1 MNKKTIK
8 DIELKNKRVIVRVDY
23 NVPLTSDLK
32 VADNTRIVRSLDT
45 IKYLLDNQA
54 VIILMSHLGRPKG
67 KAAPDMSLKPVTEE
81 LSKLIKKDVKM
92 MDDCIGEE
100 VENNVK
106 NMKSGE
112 ICLLENLRF
121 HKEER
126 DNDPDFAKKLSNL
139 AEIYVNDAFGTA
151 HRAHAS
157 TEGITKYLPAVAGF
171 LMEKEINYLG
181 SAIENPEKPFT
192 AIVGGA
198 KVSTKIEV
206 LNTLLDKSDNIVIG
220 GAMTYTF
227 FKALGHKTGN
237 CLVEQDYVETA
248 DKIMKKAKEKN
259 VNFVL
264 PVDNVIIDKNV
275 GDIMKD
281 SSISYNKKTIDN
293 NDIPDGWQAIDIGD
307 KTIKKIKDV
316 INSSKTVIWNGPV
329 GVYEIDDFAKGTN
342 QIAKVLAEADVTSI
356 IGGGDC
362 VAAVNKAGVSDKM
375 SHVST
380 GGGASLE
387 MMEGKVLPGLAALND
402 K

>member
-8 DIELKNKRVIVRVDY
+8 DIDLKNKRVIVRVDY

-32 VADNTRIVRSLDT
+32 IADNTRIVRSLDT

-54 VIILMSHLGRPKG
+54 SIILMSHLGRPKG
-67 KAAPDMSLKPVTEE
+67 KSNPEMSLKPVAEE
-81 LSKLIKKDVKM
+81 LSRLLNKDVKM
-92 MDDCIGEE
+92 MKDCIGDE
-100 VENNVK
+100 VENSVK
-106 NMKSGE
+106 SMKSGE
-112 ICLLENLRF
+112 IYLLENLRF
-121 HKEER
+121 HKEEK

-181 SAIENPEKPFT
+181 SAIENPKKPFT

-227 FKALGHKTGN
+227 FKALGHNTGN
-237 CLVEQDYVETA
+237 CLVEQDFVGTA
-248 DKIMKKAKEKN
+248 EKIMKKAKEKN

-264 PVDNVIIDKNV
+264 PIDNVIIDKNV

-281 SSISYNKKTIDN
+281 SGISYEKKTIDN
-293 NDIPDGWQAIDIGD
+293 NDIPDGWQAIDIGT
-307 KTIKKIKDV
+307 KSIEKIKDV
-316 INSSKTVIWNGPV
+316 INSSKIVIWNGPV
-329 GVYEIDDFAKGTN
+329 GVYEIDDFAQGTN
-342 QIAKVLAEADVTSI
+342 QIAKILADADVTSI

-362 VAAVNKAGVSDKM
+362 VAAVNNAGVSDKM